1 MNLPE
6 VDVDLGLEEKSRKR
20 LEALL
25 TAKGWSE
32 PHRNVEIYFSFDG
45 PHARLQFFRPRVPK
59 FGRERLLVSGAGLG
73 SEMLVARA
81 WGFDEVVGTEIEE
94 GFVELIRD
102 RLDGREGFDV
112 VHTSDVELP
121 FPDGHFGSVL
131 SSHVIEHTNAPASYL
146 REHLRVLRA
155 GGLLYLEFPD
165 RYHKIELHTRLPSYE
180 WLPGILRWLAL
191 RFLQTRF
198 SGLPW
203 KVRNEYRIVRTTLTP
218 ISLFQIRFW
227 LWGIG
232 ARGGVVIHR
241 ERPAPGFVRVLIRKL
256 G

>member
-6 VDVDLGLEEKSRKR
+6 VDVDLGLEENSRKR

-32 PHRNVEIYFSFDG
+32 PNRNVEIYFSFDG

-59 FGRERLLVSGAGLG
+59 SGRERLLVSGAGLG

-81 WGFDEVVGTEIEE
+81 WGFDEIVGTEIEE

-112 VHTSDVELP
+112 VHTSGVELP
-121 FPDGHFGSVL
+121 FPDGHFSSVGF
-131 SSHVIEHTNAPASYL
+131 SPDFADTSKKADHV
-146 REHLRVLRA
+146 A
-155 GGLLYLEFPD
+155 GGVSWRAEGSF
-165 RYHKIELHTRLPSYE
+165 
-180 WLPGILRWLAL
+180 
-191 RFLQTRF
+191 QTNT
-198 SGLPW
+198 S
-203 KVRNEYRIVRTTLTP
+203 
-218 ISLFQIRFW
+218 
-227 LWGIG
+227 
-232 ARGGVVIHR
+232 
-241 ERPAPGFVRVLIRKL
+241 ERPFDWRPSL